1 MKDKKEWVGTPSDLL
16 KELKIIELDF
26 NVSIITSA
34 SALSRKIKEQNSLFE
49 NQGLFIDKKVG
60 TGNIRQITINNKKFK

>member
-34 SALSRKIKEQNSLFE
+34 SALSRK
-49 NQGLFIDKKVG
+49 D
-60 TGNIRQITINNKKFK
+60 